1 MDGGGEKKVAIL
13 GAGRVGAAAAYRLAA
28 GELCGELVLV
38 DLDQDKAWAEAADI
52 QDAVSACGGKTQVR
66 AGSYYDCADA
76 ALCVLAVAA
85 RIDEQVQQLD
95 QLDQAAAVVGRV
107 VPSLMATGFDGV
119 VLTLSH
125 PVELMTW
132 LVWQLSDLP
141 DTQVLGLGAVLD
153 AARLRLH
160 LARRLTVAPEAV
172 SVPLLGIHDGEQAVL
187 WEHAT
192 VEGEPLPAR
201 LPGMDPTALANTI
214 AETTY
219 RLRAV
224 KGAATFGAASATAQV
239 ARAVLEDSGET
250 LPVCA
255 ALHGEYGVDGVYVC
269 APAVLGARGVRRIVE
284 YPLRNAEQAKLHK
297 IARRLRQYMTDIS

>member
-1 MDGGGEKKVAIL
+1 MGGSGKKAAIL

-28 GELCGELVLV
+28 GQLCDELVLV

-52 QDAVSACGGKTQVR
+52 QDAVSACGGKTRVR

-76 ALCVLAVAA
+76 ALCILAVAA
-85 RIDEQVQQLD
+85 RASEHVQQLD
-95 QLDQAAAVVGRV
+95 QLDQAAAVIGRV

-119 VLTLSH
+119 ILTLSH

-153 AARLRLH
+153 AARIRLH
-160 LARRLTVAPEAV
+160 LARRLPAAPEDI
-172 SVPLLGIHDGEQAVL
+172 SVPLLGIHDGEQAAL

-192 VEGEPLPAR
+192 AEGQPLLER
-201 LPGMDPTALANTI
+201 LPGLDPTALANTI

-239 ARAVLEDSGET
+239 ARAVLADSGET

-255 ALHGEYGVDGVYVC
+255 AFHGEYGVDGVYACV
-269 APAVLGARGVRRIVE
+269 PSVLGARGVQRIVE
-284 YPLRNAEQAKLHK
+284 YPLLAAEQAKLHK
-297 IARRLRQYMTDIS
+297 IARFLRQYMTDLS

>member
-1 MDGGGEKKVAIL
+1 MGGGERKAAIL

-28 GELCGELVLV
+28 GQLCDELVLV

-52 QDAVSACGGKTQVR
+52 QDAVSACGGKTRVR

-76 ALCVLAVAA
+76 ALCILAVAA
-85 RIDEQVQQLD
+85 RVDEQVQQLD
-95 QLDQAAAVVGRV
+95 QLDQASAVIGRV

-119 VLTLSH
+119 MLTLSH

-141 DTQVLGLGAVLD
+141 DTRVLGLGAVLD

-160 LARRLTVAPEAV
+160 LARRLAVAPEAV
-172 SVPLLGIHDGEQAVL
+172 SAPLLGIHDGEQVVL
-187 WEHAT
+187 WAHAT
-192 VEGEPLPAR
+192 VEGEPLLSR

-255 ALHGEYGVDGVYVC
+255 ALHGEYGVDGVYAC
-269 APAVLGARGVRRIVE
+269 APCVLGARGVRQVVE
-284 YPLRNAEQAKLHK
+284 YPLRNAEQAKVHK
-297 IARRLRQYMTDIS
+297 IARLLRQYMTDIS